1 MGPPGPTPNGEKGGK
16 EFVKL
21 TTLSNSTES
30 SRMSCIAHSEGSLP
44 YSPTEPFSSLKK
56 TEESTKR
63 KRSAA
68 MDWKKKRKE
77 GDGDERGMGQG
88 ALT

>member
-1 MGPPGPTPNGEKGGK
+1 
-16 EFVKL
+16 
-21 TTLSNSTES
+21 
-30 SRMSCIAHSEGSLP
+30 MSCIVHSEGSLP

-63 KRSAA
+63 KLSAA

-88 ALT
+88 GTHIGHPQEMGAVGIPRRHSIYNRSQE

>member
-1 MGPPGPTPNGEKGGK
+1 MKFRKRLGK
-16 EFVKL
+16 IGV
-21 TTLSNSTES
+21 
-30 SRMSCIAHSEGSLP
+30 SEGSLP

-63 KRSAA
+63 KLSAA
-68 MDWKKKRKE
+68 MDWKKKKRKE

-88 ALT
+88 GTHIGHQQEMEQR